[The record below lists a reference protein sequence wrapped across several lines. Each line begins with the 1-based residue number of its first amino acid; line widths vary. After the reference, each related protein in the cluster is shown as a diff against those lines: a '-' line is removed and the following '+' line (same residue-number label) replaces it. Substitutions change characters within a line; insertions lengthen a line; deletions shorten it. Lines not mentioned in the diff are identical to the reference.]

1 MRTVRSLT
9 SALTALA
16 VGAASA
22 VALALTSAAP
32 AAALDN
38 GLALTPQMGFNNWN
52 ATHCGADFNEAMV
65 KGIADLFVSSGL
77 KDAGYEYVNL
87 DDCWAEHDRDAN
99 GDLVP
104 NRTRFPSGIRAL
116 ADYVHS
122 KGLKLGIYSS
132 AGTMTCANTM
142 PGALGHEE
150 QDARSW
156 ASWGVDYLKYDNCNN
171 QGVDAVQ
178 RYTKMR
184 DALKATGRPILYSL
198 CEWGSNKPW
207 LWGKDVGDSW
217 RTTGDISDS
226 YGSMLSIVHQNMVLA
241 QYAGPGH
248 WNDPDMLEVGN
259 GGMTDTEYRSHFSLW
274 SIMAAPLLIGA
285 DLRKASATTMSILE
299 NREVIAV
306 DQDKLGVQGAP
317 ISTEGGRDVFV
328 KRLANGD
335 RAVALFNEAD
345 SPQRIVTSASDIG
358 LPAGAAYTVRDLWTH
373 RTHETAGVIAA
384 TVPAHG
390 TVMYRVAA
398 DRSWAKYPP
407 AVDLGIGLPTAYP
420 GALPIVQPGEDATV
434 TTTVAN
440 AGRRP
445 ALRVRATLAGP
456 DGWTVEAA
464 SARTRSAL
472 PTGRSLT
479 TNWTVRPPADATPG
493 TYTLTAR
500 AETADET
507 LTSTAQVTVLTLAAP
522 PPGTSYLSDLTWVR
536 SANGWGPVEKD
547 RSNGETGA
555 ADGHP
560 ITINGVVYQKG
571 LGAHA
576 PSSIEYYVA
585 KRCTAVSADVGVDD
599 EKTQNGSVTFEIWA
613 DGAKVADSGLLTT
626 ADPAEHLTA
635 DVSGARFVRLIV
647 TDGGNG
653 TDSDHADWADAKVTC
668 A

>member
-9 SALTALA
+9 SAVTALA
-16 VGAASA
+16 MGAATA
-22 VALALTSAAP
+22 VALALSSAPP

-38 GLALTPQMGFNNWN
+38 GLALIPQMGFNNWN
-52 ATHCGADFNEAMV
+52 ATHCGADFNEDMV

-77 KDAGYEYVNL
+77 KDAGYQYVNL
-87 DDCWAEHDRDAN
+87 DDCWAEQNRDAN

-104 NRTRFPSGIRAL
+104 NKTRFPSGIRAL

-132 AGTMTCANTM
+132 AGTLTCAGTM

-150 QDARSW
+150 QDARTW

-171 QGVDAVQ
+171 QGVDAIQ

-184 DALKATGRPILYSL
+184 DALKATGRPILYSI
-198 CEWGSNKPW
+198 CEWGSNQPW
-207 LWGKDVGDSW
+207 LWGKDVGNSW

-226 YGSMLSIVHQNMVLA
+226 YSSMLSIVHQNMALT

-259 GGMTDTEYRSHFSLW
+259 GGMTGTEYRSHFSLW
-274 SIMAAPLLIGA
+274 SIMAAPLLIGT
-285 DLRKASATTMSILE
+285 DLRKASAATMSILE
-299 NREVIAV
+299 NKEVIAV
-306 DQDKLGVQGAP
+306 DQDRLGVQGAP
-317 ISTEGGRDVFV
+317 ISTDGGRDVFV

-335 RAVALFNEAD
+335 RAVALFNETD
-345 SPQRIVTSASDIG
+345 SPQRIATSASAVG
-358 LPAGAAYTVRDLWTH
+358 LPGAAAYTVRDLWAHT
-373 RTHETAGVIAA
+373 THETAGVIAA

-398 DRSWAKYPP
+398 DRSWAEYPP
-407 AVDLGIGLPTAYP
+407 AVDLGIGLPVAYP
-420 GALPIVQPGEDATV
+420 GALPILQPGADATV

-445 ALRVRATLAGP
+445 ALRVNATLTGP
-456 DGWTVEAA
+456 GGWTVEAT
-464 SARTRSAL
+464 SARTRPAL
-472 PTGRSLT
+472 PTGSSLT
-479 TNWTVRPPADATPG
+479 TNWTVRPPADTAPG

-500 AETADET
+500 AGTADET
-507 LTSTAQVTVLTLAAP
+507 LTEDVQVTVRKLDAP
-522 PPGTSYLSDLTWVR
+522 PSGTSYLSDLTWVR
-536 SANGWGPVEKD
+536 STNGWGPVEKD
-547 RSNGETGA
+547 RSNGETGD
-555 ADGHP
+555 ADGNP

-576 PSSIEYYVA
+576 PSTVEYYLA

-613 DGAKVADSGLLTT
+613 DGTKVADSGLLTT
-626 ADPAEHLTA
+626 ADPAKHLTA
-635 DVSGARFVRLIV
+635 DVSGAQFVRLIV

-653 TDSDHADWADAKVTC
+653 VDSDHADWADAKVTC

>member
-9 SALTALA
+9 SALAALA

-22 VALALTSAAP
+22 VALALTSAPP

-52 ATHCGADFNEAMV
+52 ATHCGADFNEGMV

-87 DDCWAEHDRDAN
+87 DDCWAERNRDAN

-104 NRTRFPSGIRAL
+104 NKTRFPNGIRAV

-132 AGTMTCANTM
+132 AGTLTCANSM

-150 QDARSW
+150 QDARTW

-171 QGVDAVQ
+171 QGVDAIQ

-184 DALKATGRPILYSL
+184 DALKATGRPILYAI

-207 LWGKDVGDSW
+207 LWAKDVGNSW
-217 RTTGDISDS
+217 RTTDDINDS
-226 YGSMLSIVHQNMVLA
+226 YSSMLSIVHQNMGLA
-241 QYAGPGH
+241 QYAGPAH

-274 SIMAAPLLIGA
+274 SVMAAPLLIGT
-285 DLRKASATTMSILE
+285 DLRKASAATMSILE
-299 NREVIAV
+299 NKEVIAV

-317 ISTEGGRDVFV
+317 ISTEGGRDVFA

-345 SPQRIVTSASDIG
+345 SPQRIVTSASAIG
-358 LPAGAAYTVRDLWTH
+358 LPEAAAYTVRDLWAHT
-373 RTHETAGVIAA
+373 THETAGTIAA

-407 AVDLGIGLPTAYP
+407 AVDLGIGLPVAYP

-434 TTTVAN
+434 TSTVAN

-445 ALRVRATLAGP
+445 ALHVSATLTGP
-456 DGWTVEAA
+456 DGWTVKAA
-464 SARTRSAL
+464 SARTRPAL
-472 PTGRSLT
+472 PTGESLT
-479 TNWTVRPPADATPG
+479 TNWTVRPPADVTPG
-493 TYTLTAR
+493 KYELTAR
-500 AETADET
+500 AETAGET
-507 LTSTAQVTVLTLAAP
+507 LTSTVQVTVQKLTAP
-522 PPGTSYLSDLTWVR
+522 PSGTSYLSDLTWVR
-536 SANGWGPVEKD
+536 STNGWGPVEKD

-555 ADGHP
+555 ADGNP
-560 ITINGVVYQKG
+560 ITINGTVYQKG
-571 LGAHA
+571 LGTHA
-576 PSSIEYYVA
+576 PSTVEYYLA

-599 EKTQNGSVTFEIWA
+599 EKTKNGSVTFEIWA
-613 DGAKVADSGLLTT
+613 DGTKVADSGLLTT
-626 ADPAEHLTA
+626 ADPAKRLTA
-635 DVSGARFVRLIV
+635 DVSGAQFVRLIV

-653 TDSDHADWADAKVTC
+653 VDSDHADWADAKVTC
-668 A
+668 S